1 MICGPQWYITQL
13 KKKWAESQ
21 GGYYYTTFIFV
32 WDQEGIVHGLF
43 PGLRPDQCTDRCV
56 SMSQVVRTNNLQW
69 NRGIHQCIDQHT
81 GGECMYLCPS
91 MGQLC
96 PNNFWLI
103 TLPTNVYQLHAI
115 HAVCQI
121 GRAQRLNSSHTVISY
136 AVFCLKKKRNRILGQ
151 KWNFNFAYIRGKS
164 SFFKMLLDYRY

>member
-32 WDQEGIVHGLF
+32 WDQEGIGNRLF

-115 HAVCQI
+115 HAVCHAF
-121 GRAQRLNSSHTVISY
+121 GSVAFLNHSNSDFFSGADCKVSNTRM
-136 AVFCLKKKRNRILGQ
+136 FLGQ
-151 KWNFNFAYIRGKS
+151 RF
-164 SFFKMLLDYRY
+164 